1 MQPFAAN
8 LHSKKITKLN
18 IHFQAWVYFN
28 TEKMKDTTAIAIRR
42 TNLSDFCFSWFEIKS
57 TLGS

>member
-1 MQPFAAN
+1 MQLFAAN
-8 LHSKKITKLN
+8 LHSKTTTKLN

-28 TEKMKDTTAIAIRR
+28 TEKMKEITVIRIR
-42 TNLSDFCFSWFEIKS
+42 KTNLLEFCFSWFEIKS